1 MVTFLQVCKGHV
13 FTELAFSVREFKVP
27 SACDKVMKE
36 YLMRSGIKEKV
47 KMVQEQGK
55 PLRMTWHSVYRR
67 FIPRAS
73 GALSSTLWRG
83 SIYTAL

>member
-1 MVTFLQVCKGHV
+1 MVTSLQVCKGHV

-47 KMVQEQGK
+47 KWSK
-55 PLRMTWHSVYRR
+55 DK
-67 FIPRAS
+67 AS
-73 GALSSTLWRG
+73 L
-83 SIYTAL
+83 